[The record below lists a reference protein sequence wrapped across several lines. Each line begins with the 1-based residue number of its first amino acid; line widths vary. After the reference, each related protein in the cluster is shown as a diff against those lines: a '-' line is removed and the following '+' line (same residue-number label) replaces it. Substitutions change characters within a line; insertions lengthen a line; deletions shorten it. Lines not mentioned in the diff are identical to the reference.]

1 MFNGEGYHYWKTR
14 MQIFIE
20 AIDLKIWEAIEFD
33 SFIPTMVERNA
44 TIKKKT
50 LEKNGMMMKEERKR
64 FFLSPK
70 MLNAINLGHMRFNCL
85 VFKRRME
92 KSNKRNFKEKKENK

>member
-33 SFIPTMVERNA
+33 SFIPTMVDRNE
-44 TIKKKT
+44 TI
-50 LEKNGMMMKEERKR
+50 
-64 FFLSPK
+64 
-70 MLNAINLGHMRFNCL
+70 
-85 VFKRRME
+85 
-92 KSNKRNFKEKKENK
+92 

>member
-44 TIKKKT
+44 TIY
-50 LEKNGMMMKEERKR
+50 
-64 FFLSPK
+64 
-70 MLNAINLGHMRFNCL
+70 I
-85 VFKRRME
+85 
-92 KSNKRNFKEKKENK
+92 

>member
-44 TIKKKT
+44 TIYKKK
-50 LEKNGMMMKEERKR
+50 L
-64 FFLSPK
+64 
-70 MLNAINLGHMRFNCL
+70 
-85 VFKRRME
+85 
-92 KSNKRNFKEKKENK
+92 EKKEDDDERRKKKIPL